1 MSGILN
7 TTDVAEAL
15 KDYYLEGLRY
25 QLNDKASVLLAQLE
39 RNSEDVSG
47 EQIVMALR
55 YGRHG
60 GVGNRADDGTLPT
73 ANSRKTKK
81 AKWATK
87 NLFARFQITD
97 KVIKASRNDKGA
109 FARMLTQE
117 IEDCETDAKLDHSRQ
132 ALGDG
137 TGALATISS
146 VSTLVLTV
154 DSTMY
159 FAEGMLVDIYT
170 TTTKDTSEAEV
181 TAVDHDAL
189 TVTVSSATGA
199 AANDVIYVAGNKGLE
214 LTGLDAVFA
223 QTGSIY
229 GLDRATYPWLKAQRI
244 NVNGEIAEVKIQE
257 AIDKGEVRA
266 GSVIDLMLCSM
277 GVRRAYYNLQLAQ
290 KSHVNTLEL
299 KSGWKA
305 LAFTGGNQEVPLTAD
320 KYVEAGKIY
329 CLDMSDWA
337 FYHMGDYEWLD
348 ADGAMLSRVANKA
361 AWEATLARY
370 ADIGC
375 AKPKGQIELYG
386 IVEH

>member
-7 TTDVAEAL
+7 VTDVAEAL
-15 KDYYLEGLRY
+15 KDYYLPGLRY
-25 QLNDKASVLLAQLE
+25 QLNDKASVFLAQLE

-47 EQIVMALR
+47 DQIVMAMR

-60 GVGNRADDGTLPT
+60 GIGNRADDGTLPT
-73 ANSRKTKK
+73 PNSRKTKK
-81 AKWATK
+81 AKWKTK

-97 KVIKASRNDKGA
+97 KVIKASRNDRGA
-109 FARMLTQE
+109 FTRQLTQE

-137 TGALATISS
+137 TGKLATITAVDS
-146 VSTLVLTV
+146 LVLTV
-154 DSTMY
+154 DDTMY

-170 TTTKDTSEAEV
+170 DTTKDTSEAEV
-181 TAVDHDAL
+181 TDVDHDNSKI
-189 TVTVSSATGA
+189 TVSSATGA
-199 AANDVIYVAGNKGLE
+199 AADDVIYVAGNKDLE

-229 GLDRATYPWLKAQRI
+229 GLDSATYSWLKAQRI

-266 GSVIDLMLCSM
+266 GSVIDFMLCSM

-299 KSGWKA
+299 KGGWSA
-305 LAFTGGNQEVPLTAD
+305 LAFTGGNKEVPLTAD
-320 KYVEAGKIY
+320 KYVKTGKIY
-329 CLDMSDWA
+329 CLDLSDWA

-348 ADGAMLSRVANKA
+348 LAGSMIRPVANKA
-361 AWEATLARY
+361 AWEAVLARY

-375 AKPKGQIELYG
+375 QKPKGQIELYG